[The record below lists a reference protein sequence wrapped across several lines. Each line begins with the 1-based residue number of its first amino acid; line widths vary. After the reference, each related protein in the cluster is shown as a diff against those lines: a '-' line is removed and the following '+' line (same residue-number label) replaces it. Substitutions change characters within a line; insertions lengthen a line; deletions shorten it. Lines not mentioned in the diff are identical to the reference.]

1 MEAFFRTGSSGG
13 NAEGGGYWDLVHGL
27 ASTYGWPLQEIDDMY
42 LDDVAALSEAA
53 GRALKQARIT
63 AEEG

>member
-1 MEAFFRTGSSGG
+1 
-13 NAEGGGYWDLVHGL
+13 VHGL
-27 ASTYGWPLQEIDDMY
+27 ASTYGWPLREIDDLY